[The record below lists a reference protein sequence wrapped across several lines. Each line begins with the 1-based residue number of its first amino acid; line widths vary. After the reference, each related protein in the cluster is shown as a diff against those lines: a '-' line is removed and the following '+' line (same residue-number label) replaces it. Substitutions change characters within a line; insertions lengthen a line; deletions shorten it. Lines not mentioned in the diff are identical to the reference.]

1 MKVHFSIP
9 YKTTFGQQLFI
20 TGSIKELCSFDVKS
34 AIPLNFRDNE
44 WTYTID
50 KEDFANYE
58 YSYFLINEDGNI
70 EFEAGPARKF
80 IYSPLYNE
88 YFIKDEW
95 KQFSDESPF
104 LSTAFKKVL
113 YLNSRRISNESGDI
127 TIRLSAN
134 NTALDTTIAICGDC
148 PYLGSW
154 QPGKSKE
161 MHLNSDG
168 FWEIAFKRTDIPQII
183 EYKFIQIVNDTDIK
197 YIWEDGNNRTIRIPE
212 LSTISSLMV
221 NHFSINLAAPK
232 ARFAGTAI
240 PVFSLRTED
249 SCGIGDF
256 LDLKKMIDFLK
267 VTGQNVLQLLPV
279 NDTTM
284 THTLN
289 DSYPYG
295 AISIYALHPIYINPE
310 AVGRIDDEEYTES
323 FHGKVIKLNKLEN
336 IDYEAVEKLKWSY
349 LKKIFEQEGDET
361 LESEDYKSFFEL
373 NKYWLEPY
381 SAFCF
386 LRDKYKTAE
395 FSKWPRNSVYN
406 HNEIKNLPDESG
418 KIFRSVSL
426 HRFVQYHLH
435 KQLSSVHEYASYN
448 KIILK
453 GDIPIGVNKNSVET
467 WVEPSL
473 FNFKGQAGAP
483 PDDFSEKG
491 QNWGFPTYDWSKME
505 LDNYSW
511 WKKRLWKMAEYF
523 DAYRIDHILGFFR
536 IWEIPD
542 DSIEGLM
549 GHFNPSLPFSAEEIE
564 NQGYLFNYER
574 DCKAFITES
583 VLDNY
588 FGINKEA
595 IKNYFLESVAGERY
609 ELRKRFSTQKKIE
622 EYFFAHSKSD
632 LEAHK
637 EGLFSLCSEV
647 LFLKDPED
655 HSKYHPRINAQLTNS
670 YKALKNNQ
678 KDSFNR
684 IYNNYYYQR
693 NDTLWYHTA
702 MKRLPSIISAT
713 GMLVCGEDL
722 GMIPSCVPSVMNNL
736 SIISLEIQRM
746 PKNPGKQF
754 ADTSKYPYLSVC
766 TTGTHDTSTLRAW
779 WEENYDYSKRYFK
792 EMLGEKGI
800 APVNCEP
807 WLCRKIIETHLSSP
821 SMLAIF
827 PLQDWLSISGK
838 IRRPNPN
845 DERINVPSNPR
856 HYWRYRMHICVEDL
870 LNDSELINNV
880 RKMIQN
886 SGRVLK

>member
-20 TGSIKELCSFDVKS
+20 TGSFDIKG
-34 AIPLNFRDNE
+34 AIPLTLIDNE
-44 WTYTID
+44 WTYSFE
-50 KEDFANYE
+50 KEDFENFE
-58 YSYFLINEDGNI
+58 YSYFLINEDGKI
-70 EFEAGPARKF
+70 EFESGPARKF
-80 IYSPLYNE
+80 IFSPQFNE

-95 KQFSDESPF
+95 KPYSDESPF

-113 YLNSRRISNESGDI
+113 YFNKRNTHNESGDI

-148 PYLGSW
+148 PYLGCW

-161 MHLNSDG
+161 MHLNSEG
-168 FWEIAFKRTDIPQII
+168 FWEIVFKKTEIPQLI
-183 EYKFIQIVNDTDIK
+183 EYKFIQIVNHTDIK
-197 YIWEDGNNRTIRIPE
+197 YIWEEGNNRTIRIPE
-212 LSTISSLMV
+212 LSTISSV
-221 NHFSINLAAPK
+221 TINHFSINLAAAK
-232 ARFAGTAI
+232 TRIAGTAV

-284 THTLN
+284 THTRK

-295 AISIYALHPIYINPE
+295 AISIYALHPIYINLG
-310 AVGRIDDEEYTES
+310 AVGRINDEEYLKS
-323 FHGKVIKLNKLEN
+323 FHGKAIRLNRLGS
-336 IDYEAVEKLKWSY
+336 IDYEAVEKLKWIY
-349 LKKIFEQEGDET
+349 LRKIFEQEGVKT
-361 LESEDYKSFFEL
+361 LESEEYKSFLEL
-373 NKYWLEPY
+373 NRYWLEPY

-386 LRDKYKTAE
+386 LRDRYKTAE
-395 FSKWPRNSVYN
+395 FDKWPRYSVYD

-418 KIFRSVSL
+418 KTFLCISL

-435 KQLSSVHEYASYN
+435 KQLSSVHEYASQN

-453 GDIPIGVNKNSVET
+453 GDIPIGVNRNSVET
-467 WVEPSL
+467 WVEPTY

-511 WKKRLWKMAEYF
+511 WKKRFRKMAEYF

-564 NQGYLFNYER
+564 NQGYKFDYER
-574 DCKAFITES
+574 DCKPFIDES
-583 VLDNY
+583 ILDQF
-588 FGINKEA
+588 FGTNKED
-595 IKNYFLESVAGERY
+595 IKNHFLDFIAGERY
-609 ELRKRFSTQKKIE
+609 ALQERFSTQRMIE
-622 EYFFAHSKSD
+622 DYFSANSKSA
-632 LEAHK
+632 LKVQK
-637 EGLFSLCSEV
+637 EGLFTLCSEI
-647 LFLKDPED
+647 LFLKDPDD
-655 HSKYHPRINAQLTNS
+655 HTKYHPRINAQLTNS
-670 YKALKNNQ
+670 YRVLENDQ
-678 KDSFNR
+678 KKCFNR
-684 IYNNYYYQR
+684 IYNSYYYLR
-693 NDTLWYHTA
+693 NDALWFHTA
-702 MKRLPSIISAT
+702 MKRLPSLISAT

-722 GMIPSCVPSVMNNL
+722 GMIPSCVPSVMNTL

-779 WEENYDYSKRYFK
+779 WEENYDSSKMYFK
-792 EMLGEKGI
+792 EVLGEEGI
-800 APVNCEP
+800 APVSCEP
-807 WLCRKIIETHLSSP
+807 WLCRKIIETHLNSP

-838 IRRPNPN
+838 IRRSNPE
-845 DERINVPSNPR
+845 DERINVPSNPK
-856 HYWRYRMHICVEDL
+856 HYWRYRMHICMEDL
-870 LNDSELINNV
+870 LNDNELIKNI
-880 RKMIQN
+880 RKLILN
-886 SGRVLK
+886 SGRELR